1 MRIDDLRIGLK
12 RKYRLVHV
20 PNRHKATAWADET
33 QRFQGEGSPP
43 EEAGHRAAL
52 KVFPYEYRPGGA
64 DETPR
69 VRELLGGPDT

>member
-20 PNRHKATAWADET
+20 PNRHKATAWADAAR
-33 QRFQGEGSPP
+33 RFQAEGSPP

-52 KVFPYEYRPGGA
+52 QVFPYEYRLKRPE
-64 DETPR
+64 DTPR
-69 VRELLGGPDT
+69 VENLLGGSYE